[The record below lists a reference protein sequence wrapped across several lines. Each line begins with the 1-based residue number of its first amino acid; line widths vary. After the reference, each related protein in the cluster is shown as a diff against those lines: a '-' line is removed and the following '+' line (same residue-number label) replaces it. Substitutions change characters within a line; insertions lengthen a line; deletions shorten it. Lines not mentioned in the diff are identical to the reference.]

1 MSKILFAILALV
13 FFLGGCASS
22 KIKPPPFLNEKRAR
36 RGDFRRVDTVHF
48 GDVAPDFKLKTL
60 DGKRTV
66 RLRSYRG
73 QQPVV
78 LIFGSYT

>member
-1 MSKILFAILALV
+1 MRAIAILIPL
-13 FFLGGCASS
+13 LIMGCASNNVVE
-22 KIKPPPFLNEKRAR
+22 PPPLLNGVRGIK
-36 RGDFRRVDTVHF
+36 GDFRRADTVHV
-48 GDVAPDFKLKTL
+48 GDLAPDFKLKNL

-66 RLRSYRG
+66 RLRGHRG

>member
-1 MSKILFAILALV
+1 MKAIAVLMLV
-13 FFLGGCASS
+13 MGCASN
-22 KIKPPPFLNEKRAR
+22 KIEPPPLLNGGKGIP
-36 RGDFRRVDTVHF
+36 GDFRRVDTVHE

-60 DGKRTV
+60 DGKRTM
-66 RLRSYRG
+66 RLHAHRG

>member
-1 MSKILFAILALV
+1 MRAIAILIPL
-13 FFLGGCASS
+13 LIMGCASKKVVEPPS
-22 KIKPPPFLNEKRAR
+22 LINGGRGIK
-36 RGDFRRVDTVHF
+36 GDFRRVDTVHE
-48 GDVAPDFKLKTL
+48 GDVAPDFKLRTL

-66 RLRSYRG
+66 RLRSHRG

>member
-1 MSKILFAILALV
+1 MRAIAILIPL
-13 FFLGGCASS
+13 LIMGCASNNVVE
-22 KIKPPPFLNEKRAR
+22 PPPLLNVGRGIK
-36 RGDFRRVDTVHF
+36 GDFRRVDTVHV
-48 GDVAPDFKLKTL
+48 GDLAPDFKLRTL

-66 RLRSYRG
+66 RLLAHRG

>member
-1 MSKILFAILALV
+1 MRAIAILIPL
-13 FFLGGCASS
+13 LIMGCASNNVVE
-22 KIKPPPFLNEKRAR
+22 PPPLLKGGRGIK
-36 RGDFRRVDTVHF
+36 GDFRRVDTVHE

>member
-1 MSKILFAILALV
+1 MRAIAILIPL
-13 FFLGGCASS
+13 LIMGCASN
-22 KIKPPPFLNEKRAR
+22 KVVEPPPLLNGGRGIK
-36 RGDFRRVDTVHF
+36 GDFRRVDPVHV
-48 GDVAPDFKLKTL
+48 GDLAPDFKLKTL

-66 RLRSYRG
+66 RLRALRG

>member
-1 MSKILFAILALV
+1 MRAIAILIPL
-13 FFLGGCASS
+13 LIMGCASNNVVE
-22 KIKPPPFLNEKRAR
+22 PPPLLNGGRGIM
-36 RGDFRRVDTVHF
+36 GDFRRADTVYV
-48 GDVAPDFKLKTL
+48 GDLAPDFKLKTL

-66 RLRSYRG
+66 RLRAHRG